1 VTYLINSED
10 SQRFLGMASTE
21 TGSSALLGDA
31 EAFPVAGP
39 YMTKA
44 QIELRNAV
52 GKIAALANDP
62 TRTDVQRHAAA
73 RELAN
78 RTIETLQSSA
88 NSIAQQSKMLV
99 ANAQERANSNFA
111 PRPGHDALN
120 SEIRRWIA
128 EQAKTPEGLIN
139 IRKQMERSEDVA
151 AVIWHSPDFLL
162 NINSDVCE
170 TLKYEALQRHYPEIY
185 ADLATGHLL
194 NDMPKKYQSVIRNVG
209 RFFFNPS
216 LAEQVSRRVEI

>member
-1 VTYLINSED
+1 MTYLVNTED

-21 TGSSALLGDA
+21 TGSRALLGDA
-31 EAFPVAGP
+31 EAFPAAGAH
-39 YMTKA
+39 MTKA

-52 GKIAALANDP
+52 SKVAALANDP
-62 TRTDVQRHAAA
+62 TRTPVQQHAAA

-88 NSIAQQSKMLV
+88 NGIARQSEMMIE
-99 ANAQERANSNFA
+99 NAQARANSSFA

-128 EQAKTPEGLIN
+128 EQAKTPEGLMN

-170 TLKYEALQRHYPEIY
+170 TLKYEALQQHYPDIY
-185 ADLATGHLL
+185 SDFVAGHMLR
-194 NDMPKKYQSVIRNVG
+194 DMPKKYQSVIRNVG
-209 RFFFNPS
+209 RFFFNAA